1 MLIGPGPGLGQV
13 PQCRMMYYFRT
24 RDKREGTGLFDEE
37 LKIFSENIVKLEP
50 LQPSFSCY
58 IVHLHLTEHSN

>member
-37 LKIFSENIVKLEP
+37 LKIFSVKY
-50 LQPSFSCY
+50 C
-58 IVHLHLTEHSN
+58 